1 MMEQH
6 LRGSESPID
15 VFKYRRRQLS
25 PLAPLQNLI
34 APQTVDGVSVAGSY
48 GSKGQFV
55 HGKENLHPTSFPAKN
70 KSEAQMCQSTS
81 SSGLCTP
88 NPKPHFTHQ
97 VMASAVTEAAAALTS
112 SPKPNNTS
120 ETPTTVI
127 SCKDWS
133 PQDDGIEVILPPTEI
148 SSSKEDVDASST
160 AGLSPVYG
168 PTTRRRL
175 PLFAEICPE

>member
-1 MMEQH
+1 MEQH
-6 LRGSESPID
+6 LRGSQSPID
-15 VFKYRRRQLS
+15 VFKYRRRRLS

-34 APQTVDGVSVAGSY
+34 APQTEDGVSAAGSY

-55 HGKENLHPTSFPAKN
+55 HGKENLRPTSFPAKN
-70 KSEAQMCQSTS
+70 KSEAQMCKSTT

-88 NPKPHFTHQ
+88 SPKSHVAHQ
-97 VMASAVTEAAAALTS
+97 VMASAVTEAAAAALTS

-120 ETPTTVI
+120 ETPITVI

-133 PQDDGIEVILPPTEI
+133 PQDDGIEVILPPTELP
-148 SSSKEDVDASST
+148 SSNEDVDASST
-160 AGLSPVYG
+160 AGLSLVYG

>member
-1 MMEQH
+1 MEQH
-6 LRGSESPID
+6 LRGSQSPID

-34 APQTVDGVSVAGSY
+34 APQPGDGVSVAGSY

-70 KSEAQMCQSTS
+70 QSEAQMCKSTT

-88 NPKPHFTHQ
+88 SPKSHVAHQ
-97 VMASAVTEAAAALTS
+97 VMASAVTEAAAAALTS

-120 ETPTTVI
+120 ELLSSAARTGHPKMMALRL
-127 SCKDWS
+127 SCRQLNYLHRTKMWMH
-133 PQDDGIEVILPPTEI
+133 PALLG
-148 SSSKEDVDASST
+148 
-160 AGLSPVYG
+160 
-168 PTTRRRL
+168 
-175 PLFAEICPE
+175 